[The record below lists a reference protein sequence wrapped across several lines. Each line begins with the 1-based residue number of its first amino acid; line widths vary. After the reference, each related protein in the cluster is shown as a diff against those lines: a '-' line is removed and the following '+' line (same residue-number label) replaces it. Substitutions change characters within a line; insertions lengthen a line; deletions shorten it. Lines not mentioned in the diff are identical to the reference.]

1 MRVLLAILFLASS
14 LFVTAIQAQND
25 TITEKLISSGAWF
38 LFSTRT
44 DEQLSEET
52 LTKVD
57 FFKKGDVS
65 SLFFD
70 VDDKLYSVFSNDGS
84 EMWEDRWRVIDDT
97 HFVMVSPVDE
107 SSQVMDILEFTKTKL
122 VLQNCSEIEEGTRCV
137 TYTYFST
144 KEGWLPDEE
153 IDELNT
159 AGIIESE
166 N

>member
-1 MRVLLAILFLASS
+1 MKILLAILFLANS
-14 LFVTAIQAQND
+14 LFITQAQND
-25 TITEKLISSGAWF
+25 TITEKLITSGAWF

-44 DEQLSEET
+44 DEQFSDET

-70 VDDKLYSVFSNDGS
+70 ADDKLFSVFSKDGS

-107 SSQVMDILEFTKTKL
+107 SSQIMDILEFTTTKL

-159 AGIIESE
+159 AGVIESGK
-166 N
+166 

>member
-1 MRVLLAILFLASS
+1 MKVLFIIFFLLSS
-14 LFVTAIQAQND
+14 LFPVQAQDDN
-25 TITEKLISSGAWF
+25 IAERLISSGAWF

-44 DEQLSEET
+44 DEQFSDET

-57 FFKKGDVS
+57 FFKKEDVS

-70 VDDKLYSVFSNDGS
+70 VDDRLFSVFSNDGS
-84 EMWEDRWRVIDDT
+84 EMWEDRWRLIDDT

-107 SSQVMDILEFTKTKL
+107 SSQVMDILEFTPTKL
-122 VLQNCSEIEEGTRCV
+122 VLRNCSDIEDGTRCI

-144 KEGWLPDEE
+144 KEGWLPDKE

-159 AGIIESE
+159 AGVIESDG
-166 N
+166 